1 MVNKND
7 SKNFIKSLY
16 NIINNKSND
25 NVVEWFKI
33 NDKIGFR
40 INDIDKF
47 VKLLIKEEATKSI
60 KYASIARQLNLYRFN
75 KMPKSKINF
84 WFNKYFYKDS
94 EDIDKIKRLNL
105 RKKLNILPLK
115 NTNKRVRE
123 IIADEIIYVPK
134 NKKLKES
141 KKIDKSTNTDTIQIN
156 NNNNN
161 ILKITEDFL
170 MFESNFQKVL
180 EYYASI

>member
-1 MVNKND
+1 MENKYN
-7 SKNFIKSLY
+7 SNNFIKSLY
-16 NIINNKSND
+16 NIINNQSNEKT
-25 NVVEWFKI
+25 VEWFKM
-33 NDKIGFR
+33 NDKIGFK

-47 VKLLIKEEATKSI
+47 VKLLIKDKATKS
-60 KYASIARQLNLYRFN
+60 KQYASVARQLNLYRFN

-105 RKKLNILPLK
+105 TKKLNMLPLK

-123 IIADEIIYVPK
+123 IIVDEIIYVPK
-134 NKKLKES
+134 NKKLKVS
-141 KKIDKSTNTDTIQIN
+141 QKKDKSTNTDPIQI
-156 NNNNN
+156 NNN

-170 MFESNFQKVL
+170 MFESDFQKVL